1 MNSRCKSALPTS
13 EGNNLKVEEKLSDT
27 VFEKLLDAIKSIRY
41 GTVQIHI
48 QDGKIIQIDKIDK
61 MRLR

>member
-1 MNSRCKSALPTS
+1 MNSRCKSVIPKS
-13 EGNNLKVEEKLSDT
+13 DGNNLKVAEKLNDK
-27 VFEKLLDAIKSIRY
+27 VFEKLLNVIKSIHH

-61 MRLR
+61 IRLR